1 MKDLTARQREI
12 FDYIKKSVVKMG
24 RPPSLRE
31 IGEKF
36 GINSTNGV
44 RSALEALE
52 RKGFIRRNRYQSRG
66 IEILREAP
74 EHLDDTQLRSVSVVG
89 RVAAGM
95 PLWAE
100 QNIEGNFYVDRTFVT
115 GEHIFALRVQ
125 GDSMKDAGIFDGDF
139 VLVRRQQAAQKGD
152 IVVAQIEDEATVKRF
167 YPERKRIRLEPQNP
181 DFGPIIVEKG
191 APGFSI
197 AGKVVGLL
205 RKM

>member
-1 MKDLTARQREI
+1 MKDLTPRQREI
-12 FDYIKKSVVKMG
+12 FDYIKKSVIKMG

-66 IEILREAP
+66 IDILKEAP
-74 EHLDDTQLRSVSVVG
+74 EHLDDSQLQAVPIIG

-139 VLVRRQQAAQKGD
+139 VLVRLWRKSRMRPQSNGSIPNANESASNPKTPISARSLSRKALPDSPSPARLWGCCGRC
-152 IVVAQIEDEATVKRF
+152 KRG
-167 YPERKRIRLEPQNP
+167 R
-181 DFGPIIVEKG
+181 G
-191 APGFSI
+191 
-197 AGKVVGLL
+197 
-205 RKM
+205 

>member
-1 MKDLTARQREI
+1 MKDLTPRQREI
-12 FDYIKKSVVKMG
+12 FDYIKKSVIKMG

-66 IEILREAP
+66 IDILKEAP
-74 EHLDDTQLRSVSVVG
+74 EHLDDSQLQTVPIIG

-139 VLVRRQQAAQKGD
+139 VLVRRQQTAQKGE

-167 YPERKRIRLEPQNP
+167 YPERKRIRLEPENS

-191 APGFSI
+191 TPGFSI